1 MQNSRPARVRAA
13 VFRDDSERLF
23 LVDCRQEAAQRA
35 SSLRVALENARALQD
50 LRKDLSDLELDNV
63 FGVVGVKFRVA
74 L

>member
-13 VFRDDSERLF
+13 IFRDDSERLF

-50 LRKDLSDLELDNV
+50 LRKDLSDLILNDV

>member
-1 MQNSRPARVRAA
+1 MK
-13 VFRDDSERLF
+13 VF
-23 LVDCRQEAAQRA
+23 
-35 SSLRVALENARALQD
+35 SSLRRRLVDARALQD